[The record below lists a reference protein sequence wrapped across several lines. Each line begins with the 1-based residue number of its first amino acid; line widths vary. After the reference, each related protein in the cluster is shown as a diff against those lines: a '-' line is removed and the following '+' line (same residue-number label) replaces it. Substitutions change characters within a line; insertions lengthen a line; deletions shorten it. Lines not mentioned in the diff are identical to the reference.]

1 MKLPLN
7 PQDAAWV
14 DKTLS
19 GMTVRELIGQVLIP
33 RLTPNGVKP
42 YGPAGFVEKFQPGG
56 GHAFGGDLDGT
67 RKLIGEAQSAATI
80 PLLVSGDLESG
91 AGQRIAGCTQF
102 AGQLALGAC
111 RDAKLAYRFGEAI
124 AVEGTAVG
132 FNWAFGPV
140 VDLSIHPGNLSN
152 IRCLGATPAVVGKL
166 AAAIIRGIQDHGMV
180 ATAKHFPGG
189 GLDDLDSHLTA
200 SVNPLSRRKW
210 FEVSAV
216 PFKSAIRAGVW
227 SVMASP
233 KACPGIDPQCG
244 DRRFPRPI
252 MVSHYG
258 LNNVL
263 RGKLGFD
270 GLIVTDA
277 VTMGGLTMHYR
288 RMEMLLACVSAGND
302 MLLFVRDLENV
313 TRYLEQCVREGKIK
327 EERLRESVR
336 RVLTLKARIGLH
348 RKPPLVSD
356 EECRRIIAST
366 PYGADAERLARQS
379 ITLIRDTK
387 KTVPLALKPGL
398 RIGSVLITNRPD
410 FNLDAF
416 EGSLRDAGCQV
427 TPIRNPADPEELYD
441 RVERGQFDVLTV
453 GLYYPPQWGW
463 STDRCHGPESRC
475 MMSGFPFA
483 NPAVPPVF
491 ISWSN
496 PYHLYEF
503 AFMDPYVNTYGGA
516 PMTQKSAALALIG
529 KMPIR
534 GKSPVELRGFF
545 KIGDGLRR

>member
-1 MKLPLN
+1 MKLRLA
-7 PQDAAWV
+7 PQDVQWV
-14 DKTLS
+14 EKTLS
-19 GMTVRELIGQVLIP
+19 VMTVRQKIGQVLIP
-33 RLTPNGVKP
+33 RLTPKGVEPHGVK
-42 YGPAGFVEKFQPGG
+42 GFVERFGIGG

-67 RKLIGEAQSAATI
+67 RKLIAEAQSASAV
-80 PLLVSGDLESG
+80 PLLISGDLESG
-91 AGQRIAGCTQF
+91 VGQRIAGCTHF

-152 IRCLGATPAVVGKL
+152 IRCLGARPQVVGRL

-200 SVNPLSRRKW
+200 SVNPLSRKKW
-210 FEVSAV
+210 MEVSGV
-216 PFKSAIRAGVW
+216 PFQAAIRAGVW
-227 SVMASP
+227 SIMASP
-233 KACPGIDPQCG
+233 KACPGIDPECG

-263 RGKLGFD
+263 RDKLGFD

-277 VTMGGLTMHYR
+277 VTMGGLTMHFR
-288 RMEMLLACVSAGND
+288 RMEMLLACFNAGND
-302 MLLFVRDLENV
+302 MLLFVRNLEDIIKYFEECLGDG
-313 TRYLEQCVREGKIK
+313 RIK
-327 EERLRESVR
+327 EERLEDATR

-348 RKPPLVSD
+348 RKPAMPTD
-356 EECRRIIAST
+356 EECRRILAST

-379 ITLIRDTK
+379 ITLLRDSK
-387 KTVPLALKPGL
+387 KVVPLRLKPGL
-398 RIGSVLITNRPD
+398 RVGSVLVTNRPE
-410 FNLDAF
+410 FNLNVF
-416 EGSLRDAGCQV
+416 EGTLREGGCTV
-427 TPIRNPADPEELYD
+427 TPVRNPPDPEEMYD
-441 RVERGQFDVLTV
+441 RVERGEFDSLVV
-453 GLYYPPQWGW
+453 SLYYPPQWGW

-483 NPAVPPVF
+483 NPAVAPVF
-491 ISWSN
+491 ISFSN

-503 AFMDPYVNTYGGA
+503 AFMDPYLNTYGGA
-516 PMTQKSAALALIG
+516 PMTQKSAALALLG
-529 KMPIR
+529 KMPIV
-534 GKSPVELRGFF
+534 GKSPVELPGWFQV
-545 KIGDGLRR
+545 GDGLRR